1 MDKKIQFLLEHC
13 FRGKIRERSY
23 YISDFTDD
31 SGREIIKTAKSIENY
46 INVNSV
52 ISKVK
57 KECFDKYFKFE
68 NFKDKRVL
76 AFLIKQLSDFENFDY
91 GFTKNQKSY
100 DDMYCLKYK
109 GEDLRLHNWREITG
123 DESYNN
129 YAYVFTESVLYEKS
143 KKDLRD
149 VGINPVGGGSVADYI
164 RHGIYDL
171 KPHIAELV
179 SFLNSFEKTEAG
191 WQKIKQKRLIK
202 QQPCYEARLLHTTS

>member
-13 FRGKIRERSY
+13 FRSKIRERSY
-23 YISDFTDD
+23 YISDFTDN

-91 GFTKNQKSY
+91 GFTKNHKSFEGTSKNTVY
-100 DDMYCLKYK
+100 GDINRKSLNRYEHLLKYPTNVINDIK
-109 GEDLRLHNWREITG
+109 CVFNRSGEKVNHPTQ
-123 DESYNN
+123 
-129 YAYVFTESVLYEKS
+129 
-143 KKDLRD
+143 
-149 VGINPVGGGSVADYI
+149 
-164 RHGIYDL
+164 
-171 KPHIAELV
+171 KPLELM
-179 SFLNSFEKTEAG
+179 KY
-191 WQKIKQKRLIK
+191 LIK
-202 QQPCYEARLLHTTS
+202 TYSNENDMILDFTMGSGTTCLAAKELNRKFIGIEKEPKYYEIACQRCGF

>member
-13 FRGKIRERSY
+13 FKGKIREHSY
-23 YISDFTDD
+23 YISDFTDN
-31 SGREIIKTAKSIENY
+31 SGREIISIAKSIENY
-46 INVNSV
+46 IDVNSV

-57 KECFDKYFKFE
+57 KECFDKYFKIE

-100 DDMYCLKYK
+100 DNMYCLKYK

-123 DESYNN
+123 YESYNN
-129 YAYVFTESVLYEKS
+129 YAYVFTESVLFYFGYEKS
-143 KKDLRD
+143 KKDLQD
-149 VGINPVGGGSVADYI
+149 VGINPVGGGSVANYI
-164 RHGIYDL
+164 RHGIYDF

-179 SFLNSFEKTEAG
+179 SFLNSFEKTEERR
-191 WQKIKQKRLIK
+191 QKIK
-202 QQPCYEARLLHTTS
+202 

>member
-13 FRGKIRERSY
+13 FRSKIREQSY
-23 YISDFTDD
+23 YISNFIDND
-31 SGREIIKTAKSIENY
+31 GLKIISIAESISNY
-46 INVNSV
+46 IDVSSV
-52 ISKVK
+52 KSKVK

-76 AFLIKQLSDFENFDY
+76 SFLIKQLSDFENFDY
-91 GFTKNQKSY
+91 GFTKNKKSY

-109 GEDLRLHNWREITG
+109 GEDLRLHSWREITG

-129 YAYVFTESVLYEKS
+129 YAYVFTESVLYYSGYEKS

-149 VGINPVGGGSVADYI
+149 VGINAVGGGSVADYI
-164 RHGIYDL
+164 RHGIYDF

-179 SFLNSFEKTEAG
+179 SFLDSFEKN
-191 WQKIKQKRLIK
+191 
-202 QQPCYEARLLHTTS
+202 

>member
-13 FRGKIRERSY
+13 FKGKIRERSY
-23 YISDFTDD
+23 YISDFTDN
-31 SGREIIKTAKSIENY
+31 SGREIISIAKSIENY
-46 INVNSV
+46 IDVNSV

-57 KECFDKYFKFE
+57 KECFDKYFKIE

-91 GFTKNQKSY
+91 GLTKKQKSH

-109 GEDLRLHNWREITG
+109 GEDLKPHNWREVTG

-129 YAYVFTESVLYEKS
+129 YAYVFTESVLYYSGYEKS
-143 KKDLRD
+143 KKDLQD
-149 VGINPVGGGSVADYI
+149 VGINPVGGVSVADYI
-164 RHGIYDL
+164 RHGIYDF

-179 SFLNSFEKTEAG
+179 SFLNSFEKTEERG
-191 WQKIKQKRLIK
+191 QKIK
-202 QQPCYEARLLHTTS
+202 

>member
-13 FRGKIRERSY
+13 FKGKIRERSY
-23 YISDFTDD
+23 YISDFTDN
-31 SGREIIKTAKSIENY
+31 SGREIISIAKSIENY
-46 INVNSV
+46 IDVNSV

-57 KECFDKYFKFE
+57 KECFDKYFKIE

-91 GFTKNQKSY
+91 GFAKNQKSH

-109 GEDLRLHNWREITG
+109 GEDLRPHNWREITG
-123 DESYNN
+123 DVAYNN
-129 YAYVFTESVLYEKS
+129 YAYVFTESVLYYSGYEKS
-143 KKDLRD
+143 KKDLQD
-149 VGINPVGGGSVADYI
+149 VGINPVGGVSVADYI

-179 SFLNSFEKTEAG
+179 SFLNGFEKTEERG
-191 WQKIKQKRLIK
+191 QKIK
-202 QQPCYEARLLHTTS
+202 